1 MGASVSFV
9 IGTLNV
15 QFMKVVEE
23 QYLARAASIFGAGAF
38 AVMPVMSFLISA
50 LLLKVSVSAI
60 FLLCGV
66 LCVVVF
72 GGAGILRIRLEAEPE
87 EVNSTVIEE

>member
-1 MGASVSFV
+1 M
-9 IGTLNV
+9 IGTL
-15 QFMKVVEE
+15 
-23 QYLARAASIFGAGAF
+23 ARASSIFSAGAY

-60 FLLCGV
+60 FLLCGG

-72 GGAGILRIRLEAEPE
+72 AGAGILRVRLEAEPE

>member
-1 MGASVSFV
+1 MSFV

-23 QYLARAASIFGAGAF
+23 QYLARAASIFNAGAS

-50 LLLKVSVSAI
+50 LLLKASVSAI
-60 FLLCGV
+60 FLLCGG
-66 LCVVVF
+66 LCAAVF
-72 GGAGILRIRLEAEPE
+72 AGAGILRVRLEAEPE